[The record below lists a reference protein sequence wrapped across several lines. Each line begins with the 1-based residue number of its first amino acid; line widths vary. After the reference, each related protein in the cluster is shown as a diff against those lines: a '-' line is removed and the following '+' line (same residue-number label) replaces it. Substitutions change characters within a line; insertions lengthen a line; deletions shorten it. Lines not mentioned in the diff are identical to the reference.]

1 MGYFHNSLLVTAAGL
16 ALAAF
21 LGWDRTHSWA
31 GALSTMFIVA
41 VLAILE
47 VSLSFDNAVVN
58 AVVLKKMPPVWRRRF
73 LTWGI
78 AIAVFGMRILFPLVI
93 VAIIAHTD
101 PVAAL
106 LMAAMEPDHYTRV
119 LTSAHISVSAF
130 GGAFLAMVGLKYF
143 FNHEKDLHWIGVIE
157 RPLTRLGRIEAAE
170 LGVVLLLFY
179 FVSTWL
185 LANEQFEFLVAGI
198 FGLVTYI
205 AIDGVSA
212 LLNIES
218 ALTGELAQSGAASF
232 LYLEVLDASFSFDGV
247 IGAFAL
253 SNNLFIIAIGLGVGA
268 MFVRS
273 LTIML
278 VERETLA
285 SYRYLEC
292 GAFYAIIA
300 LALMMFLNAVK
311 HIPEI
316 ITGLIGAGFIVT
328 AFIASIRY
336 NRRAQASDSMARCIL
351 DQGEVRTKQKRSE
364 LPKHKSRSRRCRTG
378 LNSRPHRMD
387 RGRFELYLLKTG
399 PHIGIGTIL
408 SASLRRLRPLAVV
421 P

>member
-1 MGYFHNSLLVTAAGL
+1 MGYFRNSLLVTAAGL
-16 ALAAF
+16 ALGAF
-21 LGWDRTHSWA
+21 LGWGATRSWT

-58 AVVLKKMPPVWRRRF
+58 AVVLKKMTPVWRRRF
-73 LTWGI
+73 ITWGI

-93 VAIIAHTD
+93 VAIITRTGPVSALVMAATD
-101 PVAAL
+101 P
-106 LMAAMEPDHYTRV
+106 DQYSRV
-119 LTSAHISVSAF
+119 LTSAHISVAAF
-130 GGAFLAMVGLKYF
+130 GGAFLAMVGLKHF
-143 FNHEKDLHWIGVIE
+143 FNQEKDVHWIGMIE
-157 RPLTRLGRIEAAE
+157 RPLTRLGRIEALE
-170 LGVVLLLFY
+170 LGLVLLLLY
-179 FVSTWL
+179 FVSTRL
-185 LANEQFEFLVAGI
+185 IGDEQFEFLAAGI

-205 AIDGVSA
+205 AVDGVSA
-212 LLNIES
+212 VLHVES
-218 ALTGELAQSGAASF
+218 ALTGELAQTGAASF

-336 NRRAQASDSMARCIL
+336 NRRAQAPGAIAHPLLNQVENFTPQKAPESS
-351 DQGEVRTKQKRSE
+351 RTQF
-364 LPKHKSRSRRCRTG
+364 PQRTEPG
-378 LNSRPHRMD
+378 RP
-387 RGRFELYLLKTG
+387 E
-399 PHIGIGTIL
+399 
-408 SASLRRLRPLAVV
+408 
-421 P
+421 

>member
-1 MGYFHNSLLVTAAGL
+1 MGYFRNSLLLTVAGL
-16 ALAAF
+16 ALGAF
-21 LGWDRTHSWA
+21 LGWSTTHGWA
-31 GALSTMFIVA
+31 GAFSTMFIVA

-58 AVVLKKMPPVWRRRF
+58 AVVLRKMTPVWRRRF
-73 LTWGI
+73 ITWGI
-78 AIAVFGMRILFPLVI
+78 AIAVFGMRIIFPLVI
-93 VAIIAHTD
+93 VAIITHTD
-101 PVAAL
+101 PVSAL
-106 LMAAMEPDHYTRV
+106 VMAATDPDRYSRV

-130 GGAFLAMVGLKYF
+130 GGAFLAMVGLKHF
-143 FNHEKDLHWIGVIE
+143 FNHEKDVHWIAMIE
-157 RPLTRLGRIEAAE
+157 QPLTRLGRIEALE
-170 LGVVLLLFY
+170 LGLVLLLLY

-185 LANEQFEFLVAGI
+185 VANEQFEFLAAGI

-212 LLNIES
+212 LLNVES
-218 ALTGELAQSGAASF
+218 ALTGEFAQSGAASF

-300 LALMMFLNAVK
+300 LALMMFLNAVR
-311 HIPEI
+311 HVPEV

-336 NRRAQASDSMARCIL
+336 NRRASVAHPGLNQVETLSSQKKAEASHTRF
-351 DQGEVRTKQKRSE
+351 RSE
-364 LPKHKSRSRRCRTG
+364 PG
-378 LNSRPHRMD
+378 EP
-387 RGRFELYLLKTG
+387 E
-399 PHIGIGTIL
+399 
-408 SASLRRLRPLAVV
+408 
-421 P
+421 

>member
-1 MGYFHNSLLVTAAGL
+1 MGYFRNSLLLTAAGL
-16 ALAAF
+16 ALGAF
-21 LGWDRTHSWA
+21 LGWGATHSWT

-73 LTWGI
+73 ITWGI
-78 AIAVFGMRILFPLVI
+78 AIAVFGMRVIFPLVI
-93 VAIIAHTD
+93 VAIIARTD
-101 PVAAL
+101 PVSAL
-106 LMAAMEPDHYTRV
+106 VMAATDPDHYSRV

-130 GGAFLAMVGLKYF
+130 GGAFLAMVGLKHF
-143 FNHEKDLHWIGVIE
+143 FNQEKDVHWIGVIE
-157 RPLTRLGRIEAAE
+157 RPLTRLGRIEALE
-170 LGVVLLLFY
+170 LGLVLLLLY

-185 LANEQFEFLVAGI
+185 LGDEQFEFLAAGI

-205 AIDGVSA
+205 AVDGVSA
-212 LLNIES
+212 LLNVES

-336 NRRAQASDSMARCIL
+336 NRRARALDSVAHPRL
-351 DQGEVRTKQKRSE
+351 NQVETLSSQRTAES
-364 LPKHKSRSRRCRTG
+364 SRTQFPPEPG
-378 LNSRPHRMD
+378 
-387 RGRFELYLLKTG
+387 G
-399 PHIGIGTIL
+399 PE
-408 SASLRRLRPLAVV
+408 
-421 P
+421 